1 MRVFDETK
9 TNELTEYDL
18 KKGYLRADKIIT
30 PIPEVPAIT
39 VEQKAEELTAEGKEV
54 IEINGNLYEVTAKY
68 DVGRTVSRIRETPA
82 VPAHDDVEEIAVY
95 IPYTEDELEK
105 IKEQKYPLL
114 VESYIRERYSLSAE
128 LAILRQR
135 DSKPE
140 EFEEYNA
147 YAEECKA
154 RAKNE
159 LN

>member
-1 MRVFDETK
+1 MRVFNETK
-9 TNELTEYDL
+9 TIELTEYDL
-18 KKGYLRADKIIT
+18 EKGYLRNDVLET
-30 PIPEVPAIT
+30 EIPEQIAV
-39 VEQKAEELTAEGKEV
+39 KEEFHYEV
-54 IEINGNLYEVTAKY
+54 IKEYPNGGK
-68 DVGRTVSRIRETPA
+68 DVEKVIDVKGKPYIA
-82 VPAHDDVEEIAVY
+82 AHTEVEEIAVY

-128 LAILRQR
+128 LATLRQR